1 MKLSET
7 VKALNLNVF
16 NDGSF
21 RNLGKLNA
29 LDEDNTLSFLTEE
42 KYIPLLKKTDKVT
55 CLIVRNELIE
65 RIPFFNGG
73 IIVSENP
80 KSTFF
85 MIHRY
90 LIDMEL
96 YQKSFKTRIA
106 PSAKIAK
113 TAVIS
118 EKNVEIGENVIIEDY
133 VVIKENTIIGD
144 NSKIRSGTVI
154 SSSGFEAEIID
165 NIQKIVPHAGWVI
178 IGKNVEIQ
186 ANCTISKGLFPSKNT
201 IIQDEV
207 ITDNLVHI
215 GHGSI
220 IGKRSRI
227 APNATISG
235 NVTIGKKVWIGPSV
249 TISNNIIVKDYADI
263 VIGSV
268 VISDIE
274 REEKVSGNFALNHIK
289 NLRNNAKIRLNK

>member
-65 RIPFFNGG
+65 RNSVFNGG

-144 NSKIRSGTVI
+144 NSQIRSGTVI
-154 SSSGFEAEIID
+154 STSGFEAEIID
-165 NIQKIVPHAGWVI
+165 NVQKIVPHAGWVL

-186 ANCTISKGLFPSKNT
+186 ANNSISKGLFPSRNT
-201 IIQDEV
+201 IISDEV
-207 ITDNLVHI
+207 VTDNLVHI
-215 GHGSI
+215 AHGVQ
-220 IGKRSRI
+220 IGWRTKI
-227 APNATISG
+227 AASAMIAGSATIG
-235 NVTIGKKVWIGPSV
+235 EKVWVGPFSAISSGISIGNDAKI
-249 TISNNIIVKDYADI
+249 T
-263 VIGSV
+263 IGSV
-268 VISDIE
+268 VTKSVPE
-274 REEKVSGNFALNHIK
+274 NSRVTGNFAIDHIK
-289 NLRNNAKIRLNK
+289 FLENLKKIR